1 MSDISISGLP
11 TSGAPFRIGVVLSKT
26 FNLLTQQFGKFALLT
41 LVPLVPLLALTLFA
55 LGRPPSPAAFGALGV
70 ITGLLT
76 FFLGIVAQATTL
88 YGAFQAMRGQSFTI
102 GQSLQIGLG
111 RAVPV
116 VGVALLVGFA
126 VGFATLL
133 LIVPGLMVLC
143 MYYVAIP
150 VCVIERPGVM
160 ASASR
165 SADLTRGYRWPIFGL
180 ILLVAI
186 IAAVVGAV
194 LTRLGGGGIMGLLLH
209 FVWQI
214 VSTAFGAV
222 LVAVVYHDLRVAKE
236 GIDIESL
243 ANVFD

>member
-1 MSDISISGLP
+1 MSDISVGDLP

-26 FNLLTQQFGKFALLT
+26 FDLLTGNFGKFALLT
-41 LVPLVPLLALTLFA
+41 LVPMIPLLVLVLLA
-55 LGRPPSPAAFGALGV
+55 LGRPPSTAAFGFLGA
-70 ITGLLT
+70 ITALLT
-76 FFLGIVAQATTL
+76 FFLSIVAQATTL
-88 YGAFQAMRGQSFTI
+88 YGAFQAMRRQPFTI

-116 VGVALLVGFA
+116 IGVALLVGLA
-126 VGFATLL
+126 AGLASLLL
-133 LIVPGLMVLC
+133 LIPGLIVAC

-150 VCVIERPGVM
+150 VCVIERPGVT

-165 SADLTRGYRWPIFGL
+165 SAALTKGYRWSIFGL
-180 ILLVAI
+180 ILLVWV
-186 IAAVVGAV
+186 IAAVVGIV
-194 LTRLGGGGIMGLLLH
+194 LTRLGGGMVGALLH
-209 FVWQI
+209 FAWQV

>member
-1 MSDISISGLP
+1 MSDVSIGGLP

-41 LVPLVPLLALTLFA
+41 LVPLIPLLALALFGF
-55 LGRPPSPAAFGALGV
+55 GRPPTPATFGALGV

-116 VGVALLVGFA
+116 VGVALLVSFA
-126 VGFATLL
+126 VGLATLL

-143 MYYVAIP
+143 MYYVAVP
-150 VCVIERPGVM
+150 VCVIEHPGVM
-160 ASASR
+160 ASTRR
-165 SADLTRGYRWPIFGL
+165 SADLTRGYRWSIFGL
-180 ILLVAI
+180 ILLVTVV
-186 IAAVVGAV
+186 AAVVGAV
-194 LTRLGGGGIMGLLLH
+194 LTRLGGGIVGLLLH
-209 FVWQI
+209 FAWQI

-222 LVAVVYHDLRVAKE
+222 LVAVIYHDLRVAKE